1 MLSTSTPDIERSN
14 ITTTRMKKHSSL
26 RIISTCLNGLA
37 LAAVWVSSTSNL
49 SAQALQPNLT
59 LRPLTPQDK
68 KDFGLSTAQGASG
81 LSTIGVGQ
89 PAYLDVQVN
98 RAFLDENITNVEWVL
113 TSKPLSSTADLL
125 ESPLGTNVPPG
136 KVVERANK
144 KIAARKM
151 LRPDAAG
158 QYTVSVTLATRTA
171 GTTNLTQTITAAN
184 YMGVTTCK
192 LCHSGGDLAPSIYH
206 QWNETP
212 HAHAF
217 ERAIDGISTDH
228 FGQNCISCHV
238 VGFDANTNAVNG
250 GFDDIAKATGWVFPT
265 VQTNG
270 NWAAMPADLKDV
282 SNIQCENCHGA
293 GSEHAVAALFD
304 PETSK
309 KAISVTHEVGA
320 CAQCHDSLNHHYRTA
335 EWKNSGHAVIGS
347 HTGQYCVRC
356 HTPQG
361 FANHVAGKAP
371 VATSYEVLG
380 CSACHDPHNDSN
392 PRQLRTGSEIQLG
405 DGTLVT
411 TAGSGAFCMNCHQ
424 SRNGSVTNSLVN
436 WPLGLPT
443 WAGGRAFGL
452 HDACQADMLMGVNG
466 ATYGQDIPS
475 SAHRFAVTNTC
486 VGCHMQTVASTDPAF
501 TKAGGHTTKMS
512 YEVVTNGVTNVIHK
526 VDVCVKC
533 HGPMDSFNIA
543 IKDYNGDGIIEGV
556 QTEVSK
562 LKDQLS
568 TMLPNAT
575 YRADGN
581 YVADGLVK
589 TSTSEKTNW
598 PAKFLAAAYNF
609 RMVRRDSSLGIHN
622 TAYTVGLLKA
632 SIADL
637 SGDANNDGLADWWQ
651 QLYFTD
657 INSANAKPNAN
668 PSGDGMPN
676 WLKFALGLDPRVAGT
691 AMPDGSGVVFA
702 NGKVLGGDTNKIQI
716 FTAAEIAFNTEVGK
730 KYQIQAISD
739 LGGGWANV
747 GAPIDGTGA
756 AMSYVT
762 PTRDKV
768 QQYYRVVTQ

>member
-1 MLSTSTPDIERSN
+1 
-14 ITTTRMKKHSSL
+14 MKKHSSL
-26 RIISTCLNGLA
+26 RRTSTCLTALA
-37 LAAVWVSSTSNL
+37 LAAVWVSSTTNV
-49 SAQALQPNLT
+49 SAQALQPSLNL
-59 LRPLTPQDK
+59 RQLTPQEK
-68 KDFGLSTAQGASG
+68 KDYSLSTAQGASG
-81 LSTIGVGQ
+81 LSTVGVGQ

-98 RAFLDENITNVEWVL
+98 SAFLDENITNVEWVV
-113 TSKPLSSTADLL
+113 TSKPVTSTADLL
-125 ESPLGTNVPPG
+125 ESPLGVNVPPG
-136 KVVERANK
+136 KIVERSNK
-144 KIAARKM
+144 KVAARKM

-158 QYTVSVTLATRTA
+158 QYTVRVTLATKTA

-192 LCHSGGDLAPSIYH
+192 LCHSGGDLAPNIYQ
-206 QWNETP
+206 QWNGTP

-250 GFDDIAKATGWVFPT
+250 GFDDIAKATGWVFPS

-270 NWAAMPADLKDV
+270 NWAAMPARLKDV

-304 PETSK
+304 PAGSK
-309 KAISVTHEVGA
+309 KAISVTHGAGA
-320 CAQCHDSLNHHYRTA
+320 CAQCHDSLTHHYRTA
-335 EWKNSGHAVIGS
+335 EWNNSGHAVIGS
-347 HTGQYCVRC
+347 HTGAACTRC

-361 FANHVAGKAP
+361 FANYTQGAP
-371 VATSYEVLG
+371 AVTTPYEVIT
-380 CSACHDPHNDSN
+380 CSACHDPHNDAN
-392 PRQLRTGSEIQLG
+392 PHQLRAGNVITLD
-405 DGTLVT
+405 DGTRVEH
-411 TAGSGAFCMNCHQ
+411 AGSGAFCMNCHQ
-424 SRNGSVTNSLVN
+424 SRTGSYTNSLVN
-436 WPLGLPT
+436 FPLQKPT
-443 WAGGRAFGL
+443 YPGGSSSFGP
-452 HDACQADMLMGVNG
+452 HANPAAEMLMGVNG
-466 ATYGQDIPS
+466 YTYGKDIPS

-486 VGCHMQTVASTDPAF
+486 VGCHMQETEGTPAF
-501 TKAGGHTTKMS
+501 TKAGGHTFKLS
-512 YEVVTNGVTNVIHK
+512 YSVVEGGVTNTHEV
-526 VDVCVKC
+526 VEVCVKC
-533 HGPMDSFNIA
+533 HGEMESFNMV
-543 IKDYNGDGIIEGV
+543 KSDYNGDGVIEGV
-556 QTEVSK
+556 QDEVQK
-562 LKDQLS
+562 LLDQLNR
-568 TMLPNAT
+568 MLPSST
-575 YRADGN
+575 YRANSND
-581 YVADGLVK
+581 YVADGV
-589 TSTSEKTNW
+589 TGSFTVRSNW
-598 PAKFLAAAYNF
+598 PAKFLQAAWNYQLVNNDLSKGVHNAAY
-609 RMVRRDSSLGIHN
+609 
-622 TAYTVGLLKA
+622 AVGLLKA

-651 QLYFTD
+651 RLYFTD

-691 AMPDGSGVVFA
+691 ALPDGSGVVFA
-702 NGKVLGGDTNKIQI
+702 NGKLLGGDTNKIQI